1 MNQARKPVAV
11 VVGAT
16 SKWQSDG
23 RTTRLAHGRAI
34 DDSDIPVGMRWGV
47 GGAIAQKFAKE
58 GFLVVLTTR
67 RAANASAL
75 EKAIVEQ
82 GGEPMIVELD
92 LVSRE
97 SISRAF
103 AAIRQQA
110 GDPDV
115 LVYNAGYL
123 EGRDLPPDK
132 ELLEHVPIEIFETAQ
147 HIASRGPFLVAQE
160 VLPGMRKRGAGSFLI
175 SNNQFSLRGRK
186 RLTGQSLYYPRVMMR
201 TLAQVLTEEYS
212 EHGVHVANVII
223 DGLIDSP
230 GTRALPRAQQ
240 HPEAVMNPMK
250 IAEAFYYLHTQDRS
264 CWTHELQLTPYS
276 TKPSV
281 WRGRQLE
288 KGVGSFLGIPIGL
301 ALSTAAGLRVFVPL
315 LLTGLA
321 ARLGYLSLT
330 PSMTWI
336 GSDAALVAF
345 ATATVLEVGAYYV
358 PWLDNV
364 LDTVGTPAALTAG
377 VITTAA
383 GTPAPWPPARCAPP
397 AVSP

>member
-1 MNQARKPVAV
+1 MNRARKQVAV

-23 RTTRLAHGRAI
+23 RNTRLAHGRTI

-67 RAANASAL
+67 NAANAAAL
-75 EKAIVEQ
+75 EKAIVGQ
-82 GGEPMIVELD
+82 GGEAAIVELD

-103 AAIRQQA
+103 AAIRERA

-132 ELLEHVPIEIFETAQ
+132 ELLEHVPVEIFETAQ

-160 VLPGMRKRGAGSFLI
+160 VLPAMRKRGSGCFLI

-212 EHGVHVANVII
+212 E
-223 DGLIDSP
+223 P
-230 GTRALPRAQQ
+230 RRARGQRRHRRPHRFAGY
-240 HPEAVMNPMK
+240 PSASASA
-250 IAEAFYYLHTQDRS
+250 AESRGRDESHQDR
-264 CWTHELQLTPYS
+264 
-276 TKPSV
+276 
-281 WRGRQLE
+281 RG
-288 KGVGSFLGIPIGL
+288 
-301 ALSTAAGLRVFVPL
+301 L
-315 LLTGLA
+315 LLPAHPGQVLLD
-321 ARLGYLSLT
+321 ARAPADAIFDQAELLG
-330 PSMTWI
+330 
-336 GSDAALVAF
+336 
-345 ATATVLEVGAYYV
+345 
-358 PWLDNV
+358 
-364 LDTVGTPAALTAG
+364 
-377 VITTAA
+377 
-383 GTPAPWPPARCAPP
+383 R
-397 AVSP
+397 